1 MAFTDKK
8 YLDSDGVALL
18 VKDYVTKINNHSY
31 TLSIA
36 SDSGTSAISL
46 ANNTKYKLTAGGNT
60 FIFTTPNAA
69 AASHNH
75 AASNI
80 TSGTLDAARIPD
92 LSGTYALK
100 SHSHS
105 DYAASG
111 HTHTLSIATD
121 TGTSALT
128 LSSGGKYKLTAGG
141 NTFIFTMGSFASSS
155 HNHDGV
161 YQPAGSYAAAN
172 HNHDSVYQAKGSY
185 ASSSHTHDLTMATD
199 TGTASITL
207 ASGGKY
213 KLTAGGKTYIF
224 AMGSFAASDHNHSGV
239 YAAAS
244 HNHAASNITS
254 GTLDAA
260 RIPDLSGTYALKSHT
275 HDYASSGHT
284 HNLTM
289 ATDTGTASIT
299 LGSGGKYKLTA
310 GGKTY
315 VFQMGSFAAS
325 NHNHDGVYQPAG
337 SYAAASH
344 NHAASNITSGT
355 LDAARIPDLSGT
367 YAVKSHTHDGY
378 ASSGHTHTLSMA
390 SDTGTASITL
400 ASGSKYKLT
409 AGGNTYVFQMG
420 SFAASDHN
428 HSGVYAAASHNHA
441 ASNITSGT
449 LDVARIPDLSGTY
462 ALKSHTH
469 SYAAS
474 GHTHTT
480 SLATDTGTSTVT
492 LSSGG
497 KYKLTAGGTSVVFTM
512 GSFAASNHNHDGV
525 YQAAGSY
532 ASSSHTHDLSIAS
545 DTGTAS
551 VTLASGGK
559 YKLTAGG
566 KTYVFQMGSF
576 AASDHTHSGYA
587 ASSHNHAA
595 SNITSGTLDAARIP
609 DLSGTYA
616 LKSHT
621 HSYAASSH
629 SHAASDITS
638 GTLNAARIPDLS
650 STYSPAAHSHY
661 TLSNSGNNWI
671 RIGSGTTPT
680 STGPDGC
687 VSIGKDNTVTGAT
700 GRAYGCCMIGY
711 SNEIASNADYGT
723 TAIGYGCIAQGG
735 GQVAIGAYNVATSSA
750 QFVVGVGSGNDS
762 RKNALICGSYEVKIG
777 SSVTLVLSST
787 PSTTNGAIW
796 VV

>member
-8 YLDSDGVALL
+8 YLDSDGVTLL

-36 SDSGTSAISL
+36 ADSGTSALTL

-69 AASHNH
+69 AASHKH

-80 TSGTLDAARIPD
+80 TSGTLDVARIPD

-100 SHSHS
+100 SHSHT
-105 DYAASG
+105 DYAASD
-111 HTHTLSIATD
+111 HTHTLTIATD
-121 TGTSALT
+121 TGTSAIT

-141 NTFIFTMGSFASSS
+141 NTFIFTMGSFAASN

-161 YQPAGSYAAAN
+161 YQPAGSYAAAD

-185 ASSSHTHDLTMATD
+185 ASSSHTHNLTIASD

-207 ASGGKY
+207 ASGSKY
-213 KLTAGGKTYIF
+213 KLTAGGKTYVF
-224 AMGSFAASDHNHSGV
+224 QMGSFAASDHNHSGV

-275 HDYASSGHT
+275 H
-284 HNLTM
+284 
-289 ATDTGTASIT
+289 
-299 LGSGGKYKLTA
+299 
-310 GGKTY
+310 
-315 VFQMGSFAAS
+315 
-325 NHNHDGVYQPAG
+325 
-337 SYAAASH
+337 
-344 NHAASNITSGT
+344 
-355 LDAARIPDLSGT
+355 
-367 YAVKSHTHDGY
+367 
-378 ASSGHTHTLSMA
+378 
-390 SDTGTASITL
+390 
-400 ASGSKYKLT
+400 
-409 AGGNTYVFQMG
+409 
-420 SFAASDHN
+420 
-428 HSGVYAAASHNHA
+428 
-441 ASNITSGT
+441 
-449 LDVARIPDLSGTY
+449 
-462 ALKSHTH
+462 

-474 GHTHTT
+474 NHTHTT

-497 KYKLTAGGTSVVFTM
+497 KYKLTAGGTSVIFTM
-512 GSFAASNHNHDGV
+512 GSFAASNHNHDSA
-525 YQAAGSY
+525 YQAKGSY
-532 ASSSHTHDLSIAS
+532 ASSSHTHDLSIAT

-551 VTLASGGK
+551 VTLGSGGK

-621 HSYAASSH
+621 HDYASSGHTHPLSMASDTGTASITLASGSKYKLTAGGKTYVFQMGSFAASNHNHSGVYAAASH
-629 SHAASDITS
+629 NHAASNITS
-638 GTLNAARIPDLS
+638 GTLDAARIP
-650 STYSPAAHSHY
+650 STLNS
-661 TLSNSGNNWI
+661 TTISGNL
-671 RIGSGTTPT
+671 
-680 STGPDGC
+680 
-687 VSIGKDNTVTGAT
+687 TVTG
-700 GRAYGCCMIGY
+700 
-711 SNEIASNADYGT
+711 E
-723 TAIGYGCIAQGG
+723 
-735 GQVAIGAYNVATSSA
+735 
-750 QFVVGVGSGNDS
+750 
-762 RKNALICGSYEVKIG
+762 LIV
-777 SSVTLVLSST
+777 
-787 PSTTNGAIW
+787 PSTAGTSVNSMWI
-796 VV
+796 V